1 MYAPSSNNMT
11 LSMTMRNYDKLIRF
25 YASWFGDLLDP
36 DKGFTDAEK
45 WQVVAAMAECQ
56 DQGNTEPLD
65 NLPAGIKRGLPMAT
79 YRTQLAKIIA
89 SRKSCVNRARLARSA
104 QGSVPTSRA
113 YAVEQLQAAAER
125 HEQQAKQDAAREKA
139 ANEARATR
147 EAARVWLAST
157 TDDIILEAAKKGKI
171 EPFVWPVLI
180 SERPELVSYMRAHR
194 YALPKYV

>member
-1 MYAPSSNNMT
+1 MG
-11 LSMTMRNYDKLIRF
+11 MRNYDKLIRF
-25 YASWFGDLLDP
+25 YASWFGDLVDP

-56 DQGNTEPLD
+56 DQGTTEPLD

-89 SRKSCVNRARLARSA
+89 SRESCVARARAARSA
-104 QGSVPTSRA
+104 QANAPFSRT
-113 YAVEQLQAAAER
+113 YAPEQLQAAAER
-125 HEQQAKQDAAREKA
+125 HAAQAEQDAAREKA
-139 ANEARATR
+139 RNEARETR
-147 EAARVWLAST
+147 DAAKAWLSST
-157 TDDIILEAAKKGKI
+157 TDGVILEAAKNGKI